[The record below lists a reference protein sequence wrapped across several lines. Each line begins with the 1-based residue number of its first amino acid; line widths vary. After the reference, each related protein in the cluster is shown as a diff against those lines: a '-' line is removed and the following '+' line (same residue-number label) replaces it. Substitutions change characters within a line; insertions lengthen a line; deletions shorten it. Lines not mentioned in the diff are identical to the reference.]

1 MKSKS
6 LLDPDHRVNIRLI
19 RWEGKMKTLKE
30 IREEKGF
37 SIKDLATRANV
48 SPASI
53 SKIESGLPVGNEIKQ
68 KLAKALKLPLSE
80 IEFFEVHRY

>member
-1 MKSKS
+1 
-6 LLDPDHRVNIRLI
+6 
-19 RWEGKMKTLKE
+19 MKTLKE

-37 SIKDLATRANV
+37 SVKDLATRANV

-53 SKIESGLPVGNEIKQ
+53 SKIESGLPVGSEIRQ

>member
-1 MKSKS
+1 
-6 LLDPDHRVNIRLI
+6 
-19 RWEGKMKTLKE
+19 MKTLKE

-37 SIKDLATRANV
+37 SIKDLATRANA

-68 KLAKALKLPLSE
+68 KLAKVLKLPLSE